1 MEGSFRQST
10 RTQWVAN
17 KRTRWR
23 GLKNFEVFV
32 EERYWIVYCV
42 AVTPEQ
48 LPSSTHTH
56 IGIIMKRIMGI
67 PEFDRP
73 REKME
78 RKGPEALSNLE
89 LLAVL
94 LGSGIKGK
102 GVFEVARDILKVTE
116 GKAGSIS
123 LEILRG
129 IDGVGLAKA
138 SQIMAA
144 IEFAKRLL
152 VREDVRITSVNDA
165 LALTDELKDKKQEY
179 FLTLTLDGASRLIQ

>member
-1 MEGSFRQST
+1 MLLEKGI
-10 RTQWVAN
+10 
-17 KRTRWR
+17 
-23 GLKNFEVFV
+23 GGEVSI
-32 EERYWIVYCV
+32 EEEEMIVYR
-42 AVTPEQ
+42 AGRAMQ
-48 LPSSTHTH
+48 RISYSNSIH
-56 IGIIMKRIMGI
+56 IGTVMKKIVGI

-78 RKGPEALSNLE
+78 RKGPEALLNLE

-94 LGSGIKGK
+94 LGSGLRGK

-116 GKAGSIS
+116 GKADLIS
-123 LEILRG
+123 LETLRS

-152 VREDVRITSVNDA
+152 VRDDVKISSVNDA

-179 FLTLTLDGASRLIQ
+179 FLTLTLDAHPG